1 MIDLLSCNVFI
12 YFIFFTYHYHHYPSL
27 TLYYFIQWKIFYIG
41 LLKSFLMWYSLYI
54 HFMLFTLLLLIVIL
68 SFLYKFIGFISHL
81 ESSFFVITIF
91 FFMNFLLYTFNYPYK
106 NLSFN
111 FFLFFCIKKKK
122 TNFWKILLKH
132 TNSLLFTLSSINVHI
147 FFQNHF
153 LWNLS
158 DLILTFTFDWYYMNK
173 T

>member
-1 MIDLLSCNVFI
+1 MIDLLTCNVFI
-12 YFIFFTYHYHHYPSL
+12 YFISFTYHYHHYPSL

-41 LLKSFLMWYSLYI
+41 LLKWFLMWYSLYI

-81 ESSFFVITIF
+81 ECSFFVITIF

-111 FFLFFCIKKKK
+111 FFFVFLYKKEKNKFLKNLIKTYK
-122 TNFWKILLKH
+122 
-132 TNSLLFTLSSINVHI
+132 FTTIYS
-147 FFQNHF
+147 
-153 LWNLS
+153 
-158 DLILTFTFDWYYMNK
+158 K
-173 T
+173 

>member
-1 MIDLLSCNVFI
+1 
-12 YFIFFTYHYHHYPSL
+12 
-27 TLYYFIQWKIFYIG
+27 
-41 LLKSFLMWYSLYI
+41 
-54 HFMLFTLLLLIVIL
+54 MLFTLLLLIVIL

-111 FFLFFCIKKKK
+111 FFFVFLYKKEKNK
-122 TNFWKILLKH
+122 FLKNLIKH

-153 LWNLS
+153 PWNLS